1 MELGY
6 LAIFYLIG
14 SIPVAWLVA
23 KLAGDEDI
31 RDQGS
36 GNAGVMNV
44 ALNVSR
50 LAGLIVF
57 MAEIAKG
64 ALTVLLAQRWGL
76 SDWMVGLAVV
86 AAVAGTRWSIWL
98 YGEGGRGNTLGVAA
112 LLVLAWPVVIISL
125 GLWMIVRLLTHSS
138 FWATRAWLLSLPLTL
153 GVVTQSWAYVL
164 MGAMLALLYLS
175 MHKTETDDHAIL
187 KKTWPSLWAFITSPP
202 RRKKLATD
210 EMPDALTSAD
220 MQE

>member
-44 ALNVSR
+44 AIHVARWAGIIVL
-50 LAGLIVF
+50 LAE
-57 MAEIAKG
+57 AAKG

-112 LLVLAWPVVIISL
+112 LLALAWPVVIISL
-125 GLWMIVRLLTHSS
+125 GLWIIVRLLTHSS

-164 MGAMLALLYLS
+164 MGVLLALLYLS

-187 KKTWPSLWAFITSPP
+187 KKTWPSLWAFITAPP
-202 RRKKLATD
+202 RRKRPTGD
-210 EMPDALTSAD
+210 EMPEALISAD
-220 MQE
+220 TQD